1 MFKHLKTQQI
11 SGVPIKVWFS
21 NQILSLKDII
31 SIKIVGFPNLFCRIS
46 AKMKFV
52 EFSVKHLNYRF
63 KTVNGNK
70 GWLFKNQGR
79 RILHIGYFYLFSKT
93 ILAAAKSSK
102 A

>member
-46 AKMKFV
+46 TKMKSV
-52 EFSVKHLNYRF
+52 EFSGKLESLSFIAVSIKSQTTFTRLL
-63 KTVNGNK
+63 KAS
-70 GWLFKNQGR
+70 QSS
-79 RILHIGYFYLFSKT
+79 ILE
-93 ILAAAKSSK
+93 KSQYSLLCGCNVSIF
-102 A
+102 